1 MRDRSELESPRH
13 PRLSDNGHTLVFSAQ
28 SPTYLTPFSF
38 TGGLGSLEEGQ
49 EGHSRATAVPSPLHP
64 PPPGE
69 KMTESEVEQLMAGQ
83 EDANGCINYEGRSKR
98 FLLGLSQTQRSCPR
112 AQNV

>member
-1 MRDRSELESPRH
+1 MREPSEP
-13 PRLSDNGHTLVFSAQ
+13 SDNGHTLVFSSQ

-38 TGGLGSLEEGQ
+38 PGGFGSLEEGQ

-83 EDANGCINYEGRSKR
+83 EDANGCINYEGRSKG
-98 FLLGLSQTQRSCPR
+98 FLLGLSQTQQSCPR
-112 AQNV
+112 AQNVWITGEH